1 MKFRFPIVII
11 DEDYRAENT
20 SGLGIRAL
28 AQAIEAEGFEV
39 VGATSYGD
47 LAQFA
52 QQQSRASAFIL
63 SIDDEELGND
73 PEADTAVQNL
83 RTFIQEV
90 RRKNAD
96 VPIYL
101 HGETKTSQH
110 LPNDVLRELH
120 GFIHM
125 FEDTP
130 EFVAKHIIREA
141 KSYLEG
147 VQPPFFK
154 ALLDY
159 AEDGSYSWHCPGH
172 SGGVAF
178 LKSPVGQMY
187 HQFYG
192 ENMLRADVCNA
203 VEELGQLLDHNGA
216 IGESERNAARIFN
229 ADHCFFVTNGTS
241 TSNKIVWHHTAAPG
255 DVVVVDRN
263 CHKSNLHA
271 IIMTGAIPVFLK
283 PTRNHFGIIGPIPKS
298 EFEPEAIK
306 AKIRAN
312 PLLKHVDADKVKPR
326 ILSLTQSTYDGVLYD
341 TEAIKGMLDGYVDNL
356 HFDEA
361 WVPHAAFHPFYGTY
375 HAMGKKRARP
385 KQSVVYSTQSIHKL
399 LAGISQASQVLV
411 QDSQNVKLD
420 RYLFN
425 EAYLMHTSTSPQY
438 SIIAS
443 CDVAAAMMEP
453 PGGTAMVE
461 ESISEALDFRRA
473 MRKVEADF
481 GKGDWWFQVWGPD
494 KLADQGI
501 GRSDDWI
508 IKNGSKTK
516 SWHGFGKL
524 APGFNMLDPIKAT
537 IVTPGL
543 NLDGKFDKTGIPA
556 SIVTKFLAEH
566 GVVVEK
572 TGLYSFFIMFT
583 IGITKGRWNTLLTA
597 LQQFKDDYDRNQPMW
612 RIMPEFCQ
620 QHRRYERMGLRDL
633 CQHVHALYARYDIAR
648 LTTDMYLSELT
659 PAMIPAD
666 AYACIARRQVER
678 VEIDK
683 LEGRVTTAL
692 ITPYPPGIPLLIPGE
707 VFNKKIVDYLKF
719 ARDFAIECP
728 GFETDIHGLVE
739 VKDDDGKVRYFA
751 DCVATNHAPKALAP
765 VTTINDMIETA
776 SDSPYQ
782 SNF

>member
-11 DEDYRAENT
+11 DEDFRSENT

-28 AQAIEAEGFEV
+28 AQAIESEGLEV
-39 VGATSYGD
+39 LGVTSYGD
-47 LAQFA
+47 LSQFA

-63 SIDDEELGND
+63 SIDDEEFTPGPDLD
-73 PEADTAVQNL
+73 PAVLNL
-83 RTFIQEV
+83 RHFIEEV
-90 RRKNAD
+90 RRKNLD
-96 VPIYL
+96 VPIYIY
-101 HGETKTSQH
+101 GETKTSRH
-110 LPNDVLRELH
+110 LPNDILRELH

-130 EFVAKHIIREA
+130 EFVARHIIREA

-159 AEDGSYSWHCPGH
+159 AENGSYSWHCPGH

-203 VEELGQLLDHNGA
+203 VEELGQLLDHDGA
-216 IGESERNAARIFN
+216 IGKSERNAARIFN

-241 TSNKIVWHHTAAPG
+241 TSNKMVWHHTVAPN

-263 CHKSNLHA
+263 CHKSILHA

-298 EFEPEAIK
+298 EFEPAAIK
-306 AKIRAN
+306 AKIMAN
-312 PLLKHVDADKVKPR
+312 PLIREHLQGVDASKVKPR
-326 ILSLTQSTYDGVLYD
+326 VLTLTQSTYDGVLYN
-341 TEAIKGMLDGYVDNL
+341 TETVKGMLDGYVENI

-361 WVPHAAFHPFYGTY
+361 WLPHAAFHPFYGTY

-385 KQSVVYSTQSIHKL
+385 KHAMVYATQSIHKL

-411 QDSQNVKLD
+411 QDSQTVKLD
-420 RYLFN
+420 KHLFN

-453 PGGTAMVE
+453 PGGTALVE
-461 ESISEALDFRRA
+461 ESIAEALDFRRA
-473 MRKVEADF
+473 MRKIDEEY
-481 GKGDWWFQVWGPD
+481 GEDWWFKVWGPD
-494 KLADQGI
+494 KLVDEGI
-501 GRSDDWI
+501 GRADDWI
-508 IKNGSKTK
+508 IKGESAKAKAGVN
-516 SWHGFGKL
+516 WHGFGKM
-524 APGFNMLDPIKAT
+524 ATGFNMLDPIKST
-537 IVTPGL
+537 IVTPGMDL
-543 NLDGKFDKTGIPA
+543 NGKFAKTGIPA

-583 IGITKGRWNTLLTA
+583 IGITKGRWNSMLTA
-597 LQQFKDDYDRNQPMW
+597 LQQFKDDYAKNQPMW
-612 RIMPEFCQ
+612 RILPEFCQ
-620 QHRRYERMGLRDL
+620 KTPKYEKMGLRDL
-633 CQHVHALYARYDIAR
+633 CQHIHQLYAKYDIAR
-648 LTTDMYLSELT
+648 LTTDMYLSDLT
-659 PAMIPAD
+659 PAMKPSD
-666 AYACIARRQVER
+666 AYAHIALRKTER
-678 VEIDK
+678 VAIDD
-683 LEGRVTTAL
+683 LEGRITVGL
-692 ITPYPPGIPLLIPGE
+692 VTPYPPGIPLLIPGE

-719 ARDFAIECP
+719 SREFNDQCP

-739 VKDDDGKVRYFA
+739 ELGDDGKKHYFA
-751 DCVATNHAPKALAP
+751 DCVRT
-765 VTTINDMIETA
+765 
-776 SDSPYQ
+776 
-782 SNF
+782 

>member
-11 DEDYRAENT
+11 DEDFRSENT

-28 AQAIEAEGFEV
+28 AEAIEGEGYEV
-39 VGATSYGD
+39 MGATSYGD
-47 LAQFA
+47 LSQFA

-63 SIDDEELGND
+63 SIDDEEFTPGPDLD
-73 PEADTAVQNL
+73 PAVLNL
-83 RTFIQEV
+83 RNFIEEV

-96 VPIYL
+96 VPIYVY
-101 HGETKTSQH
+101 GETKTSRH
-110 LPNDVLRELH
+110 LPNDILRELH

-130 EFVAKHIIREA
+130 EFVARHIIREA
-141 KSYLEG
+141 KSYLES

-241 TSNKIVWHHTAAPG
+241 TSNKIVWHHTVAPD

-263 CHKSNLHA
+263 CHKSVLHA
-271 IIMTGAIPVFLK
+271 IIMTGAVPVFLK
-283 PTRNHFGIIGPIPKS
+283 PTRNHYGIIGPIPQS
-298 EFEPEAIK
+298 EFEPAAIQ
-306 AKIRAN
+306 AKIKAN
-312 PLLKHVDADKVKPR
+312 PLLKGVDAKKVKPR
-326 ILSLTQSTYDGVLYD
+326 VLTLTQSTYDGVLYN
-341 TEAIKGMLDGYVDNL
+341 TETIKNMLDGYVANL

-361 WVPHAAFHPFYGTY
+361 WLPHAAFNPFYGTY
-375 HAMGKKRARP
+375 HAMGKKRERP
-385 KQSVVYSTQSIHKL
+385 MHSVVYATQSIHKL
-399 LAGISQASQVLV
+399 LAGISQASHVLV
-411 QDSQNVKLD
+411 QDSQKTKLD
-420 RYLFN
+420 RHLFN

-453 PGGTAMVE
+453 PGGAALVE
-461 ESISEALDFRRA
+461 ESITEALDFRRA
-473 MRKVEADF
+473 MRKVDDEY
-481 GKGDWWFQVWGPD
+481 GKDWWFKVWGPD
-494 KLADQGI
+494 ELVDDGI
-501 GRSDDWI
+501 GRADSWI
-508 IKNGSKTK
+508 IKGKGKSSK
-516 SWHGFGKL
+516 WHGFGNL
-524 APGFNMLDPIKAT
+524 ADGFNMLDPIKAT

-543 NLDGKFDKTGIPA
+543 DLNGKFDKTGIPA

-566 GVVVEK
+566 GVIVEK

-583 IGITKGRWNTLLTA
+583 IGITKGRWNSLLTA

-612 RIMPEFCQ
+612 RVLPEFCQ
-620 QHRRYERMGLRDL
+620 KHRAYERMGLRDL
-633 CQHVHALYARYDIAR
+633 CQHVHTLYAKYDIAR
-648 LTTDMYLSELT
+648 LTTEMYLSDLT
-659 PAMIPAD
+659 PAMKPSD
-666 AYACIARRQVER
+666 AYAQIAHRNTER
-678 VEIDK
+678 VPVDD
-683 LEGRVTTAL
+683 LLGRITTSL
-692 ITPYPPGIPLLIPGE
+692 VTPYPPGIPLLIPGE

-719 ARDFAIECP
+719 AREFNLQCP

-739 VKDDDGKVRYFA
+739 VVGDDGVKRYYA
-751 DCVATNHAPKALAP
+751 DCVKA
-765 VTTINDMIETA
+765 
-776 SDSPYQ
+776 
-782 SNF
+782 